1 MIDRWE
7 WSAYGPGYNQTDTD
21 MSTHDNENNA
31 RLKPDVLAALA
42 QQAQAE
48 NTTVDDLLD
57 EAARGLLRQRENI
70 GELRS
75 FVAENRAEMK
85 KRGFTER
92 DVIPAIK
99 EYRKQKRER

>member
-1 MIDRWE
+1 
-7 WSAYGPGYNQTDTD
+7 
-21 MSTHDNENNA
+21 MSTHRNEKNA
-31 RLKPDVLAALA
+31 TLKPDVLAALA
-42 QQAQAE
+42 EQAQAE

-57 EAARGLLRQRENI
+57 EAARRLIETRRDII
-70 GELRS
+70 GLRS

-99 EYRKQKRER
+99 EYRKEKRER